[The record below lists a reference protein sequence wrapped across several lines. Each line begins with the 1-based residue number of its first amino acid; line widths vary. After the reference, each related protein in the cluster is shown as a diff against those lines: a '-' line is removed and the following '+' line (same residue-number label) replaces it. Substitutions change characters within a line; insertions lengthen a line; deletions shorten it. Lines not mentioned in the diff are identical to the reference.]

1 MDGAQSTVPTKKSV
15 PALKGGVRLENQ
27 SAGENTDSQIDLFP
41 WPLGS
46 WSSADVMHLR
56 SHASTLSHIY
66 ALTHLRSHTILT
78 SDAALHFSA
87 CLSLCKLTV
96 QTENPKRSGIRKLSS
111 FSVMPHPPRV
121 SCNALYLRCRLTK
134 HIACNHL
141 QAICVGYMWD
151 GCGLLV

>member
-1 MDGAQSTVPTKKSV
+1 MGPRVQFPPRSQFLLSRVESDWRSSLLVRIQTLRLTFFLGHLGAG
-15 PALKGGVRLENQ
+15 AL
-27 SAGENTDSQIDLFP
+27 
-41 WPLGS
+41 
-46 WSSADVMHLR
+46 VMSCIYARTRLR
-56 SHASTLSHIY
+56 SHTSTLSHVY
-66 ALTHLRSHTILT
+66 ALTQS
-78 SDAALHFSA
+78 SLHFPA

-96 QTENPKRSGIRKLSS
+96 QTGNPKRSGIGKLSS